1 MANENMEAKLDF
13 IETSFRD
20 LEQRLARI
28 RKLVELGYIEE
39 AIILACCAIDS
50 IASERYNK
58 DYASQKDFIDLISR
72 YSGHQPEFA
81 KISWIFLYQ
90 NGKDPSDTTS
100 SGKPL
105 SGYNQ
110 IKTALLERYG
120 KEASDHHQELDKRG
134 IVEYL
139 KRKKLNLDWGNLE
152 TNLDKFSYSAVLY
165 EKYRSRGV
173 HKRSIATKW
182 SAEGKPLF
190 EKNSDGEDIYY
201 DGNIL
206 YFSKEIILEVLGNI
220 IQNLKVECIPQVLFP
235 WEL

>member
-1 MANENMEAKLDF
+1 MTDDNVEAKLEF

-20 LEQRLARI
+20 LEQRLKRI
-28 RKLVELGYIEE
+28 RELVQLGYVEE

-50 IASERYNK
+50 IASIRYSE
-58 DYASQKDFIDLISR
+58 DYATQKDFIHLISQ
-72 YSGHQPEFA
+72 YSGHQAEFA
-81 KISWIFLYQ
+81 KISWIFLYK
-90 NGKDPSDTTS
+90 NGKDPSETTS
-100 SGKPL
+100 PGKPL
-105 SGYNQ
+105 AGYNQ
-110 IKTALLERYG
+110 IKPALLELYG
-120 KEASDHHQELDKRG
+120 KESNHHQELDKRG
-134 IVEYL
+134 IIDYL
-139 KRKKLNLDWGNLE
+139 KGKKLSLDWHNLE
-152 TNLDKFSYSAVLY
+152 ANLDKFSYSAVLY

-182 SAEGKPLF
+182 STEGKPLF

-206 YFSKEIILEVLGNI
+206 YFSKEIILEVLENI